1 VEEPSSERAAGDV
14 VANAR
19 EKFACPACGADAN
32 WNPTKQALVCPFCGV
47 ESPFQLPERTAAT
60 VVVEHDLVAALNRLP
75 GEQGWKAEKTS
86 VRCQSCRAVSVF
98 DAGKVGRTCEFC
110 GSAQLLPY
118 EEPEPA
124 FSPESLLPLKV
135 SESNARDLIRRWYG
149 RQWFAPNA
157 LGRRALTDTV
167 KAIYLPFWTF
177 DAEAYARWTAESG
190 TYYYTGSGK
199 SRQRHVNWRPAAGE
213 LSHVFDDEL
222 VCASTG
228 IHSGRI
234 RAVEP
239 FPTKELIPYDPGYV
253 AGWVVERYQLDLRQ
267 AAAEAFE
274 QMQATLRS
282 LCARQVPGD
291 THRNLEVDATFS
303 RQQFKH
309 ILAPVWLV
317 SYVYHARSYQV
328 LVNGVTGQI
337 AGERPWSWIKITL
350 LVLAILIVLYVVN
363 SN

>member
-47 ESPFQLPERTAAT
+47 ESPFQLPERTAGT

-177 DAEAYARWTAESG
+177 DAEAYARWTRIG
-190 TYYYTGSGK
+190 HLLLHG
-199 SRQRHVNWRPAAGE
+199 QRR
-213 LSHVFDDEL
+213 
-222 VCASTG
+222 AS
-228 IHSGRI
+228 
-234 RAVEP
+234 A
-239 FPTKELIPYDPGYV
+239 D
-253 AGWVVERYQLDLRQ
+253 
-267 AAAEAFE
+267 
-274 QMQATLRS
+274 
-282 LCARQVPGD
+282 
-291 THRNLEVDATFS
+291 
-303 RQQFKH
+303 
-309 ILAPVWLV
+309 
-317 SYVYHARSYQV
+317 HARGIGEESV
-328 LVNGVTGQI
+328 GLDVFPRGRSACGSPRGGRSESRGARTTG
-337 AGERPWSWIKITL
+337 ACACCGLP
-350 LVLAILIVLYVVN
+350 
-363 SN
+363 